1 MIVNFEGYNIEFMR
15 LLGYGVMLYPIGIT
29 L

>member
-1 MIVNFEGYNIEFMR
+1 MIVNFEGYNIEVMR
-15 LLGYGVMLYPIGIT
+15 LWGYGVMLYPIGIT